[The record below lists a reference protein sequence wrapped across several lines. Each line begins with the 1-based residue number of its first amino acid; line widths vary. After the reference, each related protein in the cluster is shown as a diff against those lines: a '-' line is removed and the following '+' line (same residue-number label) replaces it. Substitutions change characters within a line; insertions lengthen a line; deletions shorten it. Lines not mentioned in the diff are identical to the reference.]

1 MKSAVLHLSLCV
13 FLKFASSDTKDE
25 AAVRVVPNRSQ
36 FFQYESASLIC
47 ELQGNSS
54 SGWKIKRN
62 TSKYVNKDCF
72 NFCDEIKKSSCYF
85 DDLYPSDTGVYWC
98 ESAAGESSNTVTIAV
113 TGGSVILD
121 SPVLPVI
128 EGDDVTLSCR
138 SKKTVSSHH
147 TADFYKDGLLIRT
160 SSTGNMTINSVSRS
174 DEGLYRC
181 NISGA
186 GASPASR
193 LTVRAFDA
201 PAAQVM
207 SVFRLIWHVVV
218 ATPYLLSTILL
229 ILIYRDN
236 RRAARL
242 VGGDRS
248 YDVVMEIDEDKTRY
262 RY

>member
-1 MKSAVLHLSLCV
+1 MKSAVLLFSLCV
-13 FLKFASSDTKDE
+13 FLKFVSSDTKDE
-25 AAVRVVPNRSQ
+25 AALRVVPNRSQ
-36 FFQYESASLIC
+36 FFQYESVSLIC

-54 SGWKIKRN
+54 TGWRIKRN
-62 TSKYVNKDCF
+62 TSKYINKDCF

-85 DDLYPSDTGVYWC
+85 EDVYPSDTGVYWC
-98 ESAAGESSNTVTIAV
+98 ESAAGESSNSVSISV
-113 TGGSVILD
+113 TGGDVILEG
-121 SPVLPVI
+121 PVLPVM

-138 SKKTVSSHH
+138 SKKTVSCNL
-147 TADFYKDGLLIRT
+147 TADFYKDGLLIGS
-160 SSTGNMTINSVSRS
+160 SSTGNMTIHSVSRS

-193 LTVRAFDA
+193 LTVRADA

-248 YDVVMEIDEDKTRY
+248 YDVVMETEDDKPRY

>member
-1 MKSAVLHLSLCV
+1 MKSAVLLFSLCV
-13 FLKFASSDTKDE
+13 FLKFVSSDTKDE
-25 AAVRVVPNRSQ
+25 AALRVVPNRSQ
-36 FFQYESASLIC
+36 FFQYESVSLIC

-54 SGWKIKRN
+54 SGWTIKRN
-62 TSKYVNKDCF
+62 TSKNINKDCF
-72 NFCDEIKKSSCYF
+72 NFCDEIKKSYCYF
-85 DDLYPSDTGVYWC
+85 DDIYPSDTGVYWC
-98 ESAAGESSNTVTIAV
+98 ESAAGGSSNSVSISV
-113 TGGSVILD
+113 TGGSVILEG
-121 SPVLPVI
+121 PVLPVMV
-128 EGDDVTLSCR
+128 GDDVTLSCR
-138 SKKTVSSHH
+138 SKKTVSSGL
-147 TADFYKDGLLIRT
+147 TAVFYKDGLLIRT
-160 SSTGNMTINSVSRS
+160 SSTGNMTIRSISRS

-193 LTVRAFDA
+193 LTVRADA

-207 SVFRLIWHVVV
+207 SVFRLTWHVVV

-248 YDVVMEIDEDKTRY
+248 YDVVMETEEDKTRY

>member
-13 FLKFASSDTKDE
+13 LLKFASSDAKHK
-25 AAVRVVPNRSQ
+25 AVLRVVPNRSQ
-36 FFQYESASLIC
+36 FFQYESVSLIC

-54 SGWKIKRN
+54 EWTIKRN
-62 TSKYVNKDCF
+62 TTKNINGECPPSLNRINK
-72 NFCDEIKKSSCYF
+72 SYCYF
-85 DDLYPSDTGVYWC
+85 EDVYSPDTGVYWC
-98 ESAAGESSNTVTIAV
+98 ESAAGESSNTVTITMTA
-113 TGGSVILD
+113 GDVILE
-121 SPVLPVI
+121 SPVLPVM

-160 SSTGNMTINSVSRS
+160 NSTGNMTIHRVSRS

-186 GASPASR
+186 GASIESR
-193 LTVRAFDA
+193 LIVRAVDA

-207 SVFRLIWHVVV
+207 SVFRLTCHVVV

-229 ILIYRDN
+229 ILIYREN

-242 VGGDRS
+242 VRGDRS
-248 YDVVMEIDEDKTRY
+248 YDVVMETEEDKTTY

>member
-1 MKSAVLHLSLCV
+1 MKSAVLLFSLCV
-13 FLKFASSDTKDE
+13 FLKFVSSDTKDE
-25 AAVRVVPNRSQ
+25 AALRVVPNRSQ
-36 FFQYESASLIC
+36 FFQYESVSLI
-47 ELQGNSS
+47 
-54 SGWKIKRN
+54 
-62 TSKYVNKDCF
+62 YV
-72 NFCDEIKKSSCYF
+72 
-85 DDLYPSDTGVYWC
+85 YPSDTGVYWC
-98 ESAAGESSNTVTIAV
+98 ESAAGESSNSVSISV
-113 TGGSVILD
+113 TGGDVILEG
-121 SPVLPVI
+121 PVLPVM

-138 SKKTVSSHH
+138 SKKTVSCNL
-147 TADFYKDGLLIRT
+147 TADFYKDGLLIGS
-160 SSTGNMTINSVSRS
+160 SSTGNMTIHSVSRS

-193 LTVRAFDA
+193 LTVRAADA

-248 YDVVMEIDEDKTRY
+248 YDVVMETEDDKPRY